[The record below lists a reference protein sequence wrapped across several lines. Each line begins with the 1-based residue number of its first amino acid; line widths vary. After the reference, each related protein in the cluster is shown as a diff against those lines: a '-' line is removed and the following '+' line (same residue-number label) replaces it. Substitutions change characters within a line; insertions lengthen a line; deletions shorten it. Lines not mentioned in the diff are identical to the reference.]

1 MQLRNTLRFIPE
13 TVSQNLRNDSRAMKP
28 TLIIIL
34 TFFFFSSFSQ
44 TVEELEHELSFYKSG
59 EKWGNKKD
67 IAYKLLEEDR
77 LNSKAINYLVEVF
90 GRNDQRDSISV
101 LFDKII
107 KDSSDNPKLYLIRAS
122 ERNAHFA
129 GLTFTQRID
138 YLKKAKELDKD
149 NIEATYSLGK
159 IYYEL
164 FVREFKNNKKKANL
178 DHYATSAI
186 DYFTDLCSIDKRFKE
201 TTKYP
206 LIQLYNYLGEKN
218 KIQELKMDNF
228 QSSYFPVSSFVGL
241 PEDWETTYSVDV
253 ITYVS
258 DFSVSGIESA
268 LFSIN
273 WYSEH
278 LNALNEPVLSDT
290 LPTKIYRFTY
300 LRTFD
305 DPIVIRIEND
315 NDTISI
321 HWKVSDGA
329 GGYEPGEIIESESK
343 KLSAEDW
350 ELIEN
355 KIDSIDFWNLPT
367 VETGLMG
374 TDGSQWIL
382 EGKTLGQ
389 YKVVDRWCGGKIS
402 SVCREL
408 IELTDLKLKKDD
420 IY

>member
-1 MQLRNTLRFIPE
+1 
-13 TVSQNLRNDSRAMKP
+13 MKP

-34 TFFFFSSFSQ
+34 TFFFFNSFSQ

-67 IAYKLLEEDR
+67 IAYNLLEKDGLYSR
-77 LNSKAINYLVEVF
+77 AINYLVEVF

-101 LFDKII
+101 LFDKLI
-107 KDSSDNPKLYLIRAS
+107 KDNSEDPKLYLIRAG

-129 GLTFTQRID
+129 GLTFTQRIE
-138 YLKKAKELDKD
+138 YLKKAKQLDKD

-164 FVREFKNNKKKANL
+164 FLKEFKNNKKKANL
-178 DHYATSAI
+178 DHYATNAV
-186 DYFTDLCSIDKRFKE
+186 DYFTDLCSIDERFKE

-206 LIQLYNYLGEKN
+206 LIQLYNYLGETHKS
-218 KIQELKMDNF
+218 KELKLSNF

-278 LNALNEPVLSDT
+278 LNALDEPVLCDT

-305 DPIVIRIEND
+305 NPIVIRIEND
-315 NDTISI
+315 NGTISI

-329 GGYEPGEIIESESK
+329 GGYEPGEIIERESK
-343 KLSAEDW
+343 KLSMEDW
-350 ELIEN
+350 KLIEN

-402 SVCREL
+402 SVCKEL

>member
-1 MQLRNTLRFIPE
+1 
-13 TVSQNLRNDSRAMKP
+13 MKS

-44 TVEELEHELSFYKSG
+44 SVEELEHELSFYKSG

-67 IAYKLLEEDR
+67 IAYKLLEKDG
-77 LNSKAINYLVEVF
+77 LNTKAINYLVEVF

-101 LFDKII
+101 LFDEII
-107 KDSSDNPKLYLIRAS
+107 KENSDNPKLYLIRAS
-122 ERNAHFA
+122 ERNAHFS
-129 GLTFTQRID
+129 GLTFTQRIE
-138 YLKKAKELDKD
+138 YLKKAIELDKD

-178 DHYATSAI
+178 DHYATNSV
-186 DYFTDLCSIDKRFKE
+186 DYFTDLCSIDERFKE

-206 LIQLYNYLGEKN
+206 LIQLYNYLGKTN
-218 KIQELKMDNF
+218 KSKEWKLSNI

-273 WYSEH
+273 WYSKH

-305 DPIVIRIEND
+305 NPIVIRIEND

-329 GGYEPGEIIESESK
+329 GGYEPGEIIESQSK
-343 KLSAEDW
+343 KLSTEDW

-367 VETGLMG
+367 NETGLMG

-382 EGKTLGQ
+382 EGKSLGK

-408 IELTDLKLKKDD
+408 IDLTGLKLKKDD